1 MNLTGITEW
10 EEVVVKHFIDSL
22 AVVKACD
29 MNRIKNLI
37 DIGTGAG
44 FPGIPLKIAFPDM
57 ECVLLDSLAKRVK
70 FLDEVI
76 LNLKLTGIRSVHGR
90 AEDYARQ
97 KDYRNHLVCVC
108 RGRLQAFMY
117 FLNTVFRLWRKEDS
131 LFRTNRERWMKKSGY
146 RREL

>member
-1 MNLTGITEW
+1 MEQGNESDGYHRVG

-57 ECVLLDSLAKRVK
+57 ECVLLDSLAK
-70 FLDEVI
+70 E
-76 LNLKLTGIRSVHGR
+76 
-90 AEDYARQ
+90 
-97 KDYRNHLVCVC
+97 
-108 RGRLQAFMY
+108 
-117 FLNTVFRLWRKEDS
+117 
-131 LFRTNRERWMKKSGY
+131 
-146 RREL
+146 